1 MSNEQE
7 TITNSNESTN
17 TETVEQENQETQ
29 QEAQGQENQVATE
42 PAKDRPEWLDAKFET
57 PEQLQNSYN
66 QLQQKFHTRR
76 DEIKEE
82 LIREI
87 NEEAEKKAPISP
99 ADYKIELQSKEGE
112 ELVVNDDDPMVDW
125 FRDKAHEYGL
135 DNNEFNE
142 LIAEYNTVSAQSGPD
157 WNVESQ
163 TLGEHAERRLERV
176 DTWAHSHLSESA
188 YNAFANIP
196 ASADMVKC
204 FEELMELNGQ
214 PKFNMV
220 NTTEFQEAVTPEDL
234 KAAIADEKYW
244 KNGGDPA
251 HIAKVRQMSAQ
262 IARQKTNVN

>member
-7 TITNSNESTN
+7 TITNSDESTN

-176 DTWAHSHLSESA
+176 DTWAPSHLSESA